1 MTPEI
6 CSYEGT
12 LVAALS
18 AGEPSAEVQRHLRTC
33 EPCREAAL
41 VFQYLGEVA
50 SAEKDS
56 VPLPSPDLI
65 WWRAQL
71 AEKRRLAAK
80 SVAAIEAVQKIATVV
95 LTALLLIA
103 AIVWGPRFVGSLA
116 LPLPVAFAAA
126 VLGVGLAAGVLYAWA
141 SEARQDQRPIHS
153 AR

>member
-1 MTPEI
+1 MRPEI
-6 CSYEGT
+6 CNYEST
-12 LVAALS
+12 LIAALS

-80 SVAAIEAVQKIATVV
+80 SVAAIETVQKIATA
-95 LTALLLIA
+95 LLAALLLIA
-103 AIVWGPRFVGSLA
+103 AVAWGPRFVGSLA
-116 LPLPVAFAAA
+116 LSLPVAVAAV

-141 SEARQDQRPIHS
+141 SEPRQEQQPIRS